1 MPPRQ
6 IRAKATD
13 ADRHSNPSDA
23 ILDRSVALNTT
34 VSGLTH
40 LTGLTSSDGC
50 TAEGNADA
58 PSAVTD
64 QSGSP
69 LLRMRDEAKRES
81 FALLDNIGLGD
92 VFPKSASTSKRQ
104 HQHEEE
110 QSKASSSKL
119 ESYLSKKGRARQKS
133 HKSKKSRT
141 TMTDD
146 GQEWQE
152 QAALHPQAQE
162 EAQAPHTL
170 NDPDSEEYK
179 AALFASSE
187 YMSFDDNSA
196 ISRRHHL
203 NKAQGWFP
211 WELDA
216 PSEQVGGHLE
226 QPNNA
231 KTPAARSKNNT
242 KLAGIASPAEDADHG
257 RQHPEEPTAG
267 MPTAG
272 MPTTSFS
279 QWGHTAAR
287 TARTL
292 LGRCHVFMDEHDVD
306 EWIDTASSTFHKALR
321 AGRAQC
327 VASCNNAG
335 S

>member
-13 ADRHSNPSDA
+13 ADRQSNPNDS

-81 FALLDNIGLGD
+81 FALMDNIGLGD
-92 VFPKSASTSKRQ
+92 VFPNSASTSSKRQ

-110 QSKASSSKL
+110 QSKASGSKL
-119 ESYLSKKGRARQKS
+119 ETYLSKKGRAWQKS
-133 HKSKKSRT
+133 HKSKKSRK
-141 TMTDD
+141 TMADD
-146 GQEWQE
+146 DQECQG
-152 QAALHPQAQE
+152 QAALHPQAQG
-162 EAQAPHTL
+162 EAQKSYTL
-170 NDPDSEEYK
+170 DDPASEEYK
-179 AALFASSE
+179 AALLASSE
-187 YMSFDDNSA
+187 YTSFDDNSA

-216 PSEQVGGHLE
+216 LSEQVGEHLE
-226 QPNNA
+226 QPNDA
-231 KTPAARSKNNT
+231 KPAARSMNNT
-242 KLAGIASPAEDADHG
+242 KFAGVASPAADADHG
-257 RQHPEEPTAG
+257 RHHPEEPTAG
-267 MPTAG
+267 VPA
-272 MPTTSFS
+272 SFS

-306 EWIDTASSTFHKALR
+306 EWIDTATSTFHKALR

-335 S
+335 P

>member
-6 IRAKATD
+6 IRATATD
-13 ADRHSNPSDA
+13 ANRHSNPSDA

-50 TAEGNADA
+50 TAEGNTDA

-81 FALLDNIGLGD
+81 FALMDNIGLGD
-92 VFPKSASTSKRQ
+92 VFSNSASTSK

-133 HKSKKSRT
+133 HKTKESRT
-141 TMTDD
+141 TMTTKDH
-146 GQEWQE
+146 EWQE
-152 QAALHPQAQE
+152 QAAPHPQAP
-162 EAQAPHTL
+162 AQYPL
-170 NDPDSEEYK
+170 DDPASEEYK

-216 PSEQVGGHLE
+216 LGEQVGGHLE
-226 QPNNA
+226 QPNDA
-231 KTPAARSKNNT
+231 KTPPARPMNNT
-242 KLAGIASPAEDADHG
+242 KFAGIAAPAANDHG
-257 RQHPEEPTAG
+257 RQHPQGSTAG
-267 MPTAG
+267 VPTY
-272 MPTTSFS
+272 FS
-279 QWGHTAAR
+279 QWAHTAAR

>member
-6 IRAKATD
+6 IRAATD
-13 ADRHSNPSDA
+13 ADRQSNPNEA

-50 TAEGNADA
+50 TAEENADA

-81 FALLDNIGLGD
+81 FALMDNIGLGNA
-92 VFPKSASTSKRQ
+92 FSNSTSSKRQ
-104 HQHEEE
+104 HEQE

-119 ESYLSKKGRARQKS
+119 ESYLSKKQGQSRHKKS
-133 HKSKKSRT
+133 QKSKKSQ
-141 TMTDD
+141 TMTTKDHERQ
-146 GQEWQE
+146 G
-152 QAALHPQAQE
+152 QAALD
-162 EAQAPHTL
+162 PHAL
-170 NDPDSEEYK
+170 AEYQLDDPASEEYK
-179 AALFASSE
+179 AALLASSE
-187 YMSFDDNSA
+187 YTSFDDNSA

-216 PSEQVGGHLE
+216 LSEQMGEHME
-226 QPNNA
+226 QPIDA
-231 KTPAARSKNNT
+231 TPTRSIKAN
-242 KLAGIASPAEDADHG
+242 KSVGIATPKDHDR
-257 RQHPEEPTAG
+257 RQPEGATAG
-267 MPTAG
+267 MS
-272 MPTTSFS
+272 TSFA

-306 EWIDTASSTFHKALR
+306 DWIETASSTFHKALR

-327 VASCNNAG
+327 VASCNNAA